1 MLTELL
7 VLSLVAVGGVSGAWL
22 LGARNT
28 WLAIPVGIGLV
39 VLVRNLSFATLN
51 LVNLRPFASV
61 TFFVLLAGI
70 ALLAAWRARVGL
82 WRPISLSIGFVV
94 ASVLTTRWLGFLGT
108 SHGDSLWIL
117 SFSHLIENNGS
128 MEILNGHTSI
138 KRGFAYPLLLAL
150 GPNQQ
155 FLSALTP
162 YLFAALACSAI
173 WLTTTLLAKYDWR
186 QVALISG
193 LVVFA
198 TFTSVLPLRSIYYI
212 NGHTMAGLG
221 MMLAAGVT
229 VLAIRDN
236 SLSLQ
241 NTLIGCVGIFTVSSS
256 RAEGIALAALIVLP
270 LVASRFVAR
279 WQIIAL
285 ISSATV
291 SLGVWLATYH
301 SYIIHSTHLNWVIFD
316 ALLVGLGC
324 LPALRWFDWLR
335 HRLVPLALIS
345 MPLVL
350 IAAELYYA
358 EGLAKGN
365 RSLFANLFL
374 GQGFWGFGLIAI
386 LVLIAFFSARRWS
399 KLTSEHQTLVLITA
413 SLVLGS
419 LIAKMLDGGQFGH
432 PTLGRLGWSDSLNRM
447 WIQSFGI
454 FLVAAVVAMVQSIW
468 QPKAIE
474 RSK

>member
-7 VLSLVAVGGVSGAWL
+7 VLALIAVGGVSGAWL

-28 WLAIPVGIGLV
+28 WLAIPVGVALV
-39 VLVRNLSFATLN
+39 VVVRNLSFSALN
-51 LVNLRPFASV
+51 LVGMRQFASV
-61 TFFVLLAGI
+61 SFFVILAAI

-82 WRPISLSIGFVV
+82 WRPISLAVSFAVL
-94 ASVLTTRWLGFLGT
+94 SVLTTRWLGFLGT

-138 KRGFAYPLLLAL
+138 KRGFTYPLLLAL

-155 FLSALTP
+155 FLSGLTP
-162 YLFAALACSAI
+162 YLFAALASAAI

-186 QVALISG
+186 QVGLIAG
-193 LVVFA
+193 LVLVA
-198 TFTSVLPLRSIYYI
+198 TFSSVMPLRSIYYI
-212 NGHTMAGLG
+212 NGHTLAGIG
-221 MMLAAGVT
+221 MLLAAGVT
-229 VLAIRDN
+229 VLAIRDGVFT
-236 SLSLQ
+236 LQ
-241 NTLIGCVGIFTVSSS
+241 NTIIACTGIFTVSSS
-256 RAEGIALAALIVLP
+256 RAEGIAMAALIVLP
-270 LVASRFVAR
+270 LIASRFISR

-301 SYIIHSTHLNWVIFD
+301 SYIIHSTHLNWVVFD
-316 ALLVGLGC
+316 ALLVGFGC
-324 LPALRWFDWLR
+324 LPALRWLDWLR
-335 HRLVPLALIS
+335 HRLVTIGLIA

-350 IAAELYYA
+350 VFAEVRYA
-358 EGLAKGN
+358 RDLAKGN
-365 RSLFANLFL
+365 RSLFANLVL
-374 GQGFWGFGLIAI
+374 GQGFWGFGLVAV
-386 LVLIAFFSARRWS
+386 LALIAVFSAQRWS
-399 KLTSEHQTLVLITA
+399 RLSSEHRSLVTITA
-413 SLVLGS
+413 MLVLGS

-454 FLVAAVVAMVQSIW
+454 FLVAAVVAMVQTIW
-468 QPKAIE
+468 PAKTDKN
-474 RSK
+474 S

>member
-7 VLSLVAVGGVSGAWL
+7 VLSLIAVGGVSGAWL

-28 WLAIPVGIGLV
+28 WLAIPVGVAIAV
-39 VLVRNLSFATLN
+39 VLRNLSFSALN
-51 LVNLRPFASV
+51 LVGLRQFASV
-61 TFFVLLAGI
+61 TFFVLLAAV

-82 WRPISLSIGFVV
+82 WRPLSLAVGF
-94 ASVLTTRWLGFLGT
+94 ALLSVLTTRWLGFLGT

-155 FLSALTP
+155 FLSGLTP
-162 YLFAALACSAI
+162 YLFAALASAAI
-173 WLTTTLLAKYDWR
+173 WLVTTLLAKYDWR
-186 QVALISG
+186 QVALIAG
-193 LVVFA
+193 LVVLA
-198 TFTSVLPLRSIYYI
+198 TFSSVMPLRSIYYI
-212 NGHTMAGLG
+212 NGHTLAGIG
-221 MMLAAGVT
+221 MLLAAGAT
-229 VLAIRDN
+229 VLAIRDGA
-236 SLSLQ
+236 LSLQ
-241 NTLIGCVGIFTVSSS
+241 NTLVACVGIFTVSSS

-270 LVASRFVAR
+270 LIGARFIAR

-301 SYIIHSTHLNWVIFD
+301 SYIIHSTHLNWVVFD

-324 LPALRWFDWLR
+324 LPALRWLDWLR
-335 HRLVPLALIS
+335 HRLVPIALIS

-350 IAAELYYA
+350 VLAELRYSRD
-358 EGLAKGN
+358 LAKGN
-365 RSLFANLFL
+365 RSLFANLVL
-374 GQGFWGFGLIAI
+374 GQGFWGFGLVAI
-386 LVLIAFFSARRWS
+386 LVLIAIFSARKWS
-399 KLTSEHQTLVLITA
+399 SLTSEHRTLVIITA
-413 SLVLGS
+413 SLVFGS

-454 FLVAAVVAMVQSIW
+454 FLVAAVVALVQSIW
-468 QPKAIE
+468 QPTSE
-474 RSK
+474 QTS